1 MRPFRR
7 RYGMCFVAEDG
18 GFTTVGMVLALLV
31 TLSLLFT
38 TTQVYRVQTASASVQ
53 NVADSVALAA
63 EGPVAEFYVVVRVC
77 DAVALSLTL
86 TGVVVTGIGIVALC
100 VPPTAA
106 LGSQLV
112 EAGKKV
118 LSARDA
124 FVEKANSAL
133 EKVQR
138 ALPYLSAAEALSV
151 ARANSGGVGEAN
163 YVAFAVL
170 LPESGEAAEIAGAGN
185 ADAAVDAVEAEEDG
199 LAEAARQAEEAAQEA
214 NAQKEAGF
222 MADCGSNPGY
232 CMYERASSLAGM
244 NGASNPLYESVDAWS
259 FSVALARAQAYYA
272 ARASQQ
278 GVEGATV
285 EEQADSVLRGRFYA
299 FAQRELAGGYVHE
312 TESSFDAHFPSLPRN
327 TVQMRATSLFTE
339 VAYPV
344 TDADGVRTMHAWSG
358 CPNAASAVGMGAI
371 ADLES
376 GEFATCELCRF
387 SASSMGKVAAASTSI
402 ENGFEHHYAKV
413 AQAAEAYEK
422 ARDVCDPLK
431 LQVQE
436 TAGSLLEGF
445 SGVLDDASKRVEAKP
460 PGRVGAIAL
469 VANTARTP
477 ADAGFASSFVTSGKS
492 LGVRAAVSAATL
504 VSDSP
509 EEGRNV
515 LTSLL
520 DGFASRAGGAGT
532 QAGSL
537 ALSFWSAALGAYA
550 DGYGAVRNALKSA
563 LDGLPLA
570 SESGLGTWASDAL
583 EGFMEGAGLQP
594 AELDAPKPAL
604 VNTAHV
610 AAAGGGSFAGKFAEV
625 QRNAVATSESASGD
639 AFSAVVSGVED
650 RVIEGLDGWDG
661 TIEVARIE
669 LLGSDGPSI
678 PIEIT
683 VPQRIVDLGRDVV
696 AGAADALRG
705 LVGSITGV
713 RQWE

>member
-1 MRPFRR
+1 MRSFRNR
-7 RYGMCFVAEDG
+7 HGRCFVAEDG

-38 TTQVYRVQTASASVQ
+38 TAQVYRVQTASAGVQ

-77 DAVALSLTL
+77 DAISLSLTL

-100 VPPTAA
+100 IPPTAA

-112 EAGKKV
+112 EVGRKV
-118 LSARDA
+118 FSARDS
-124 FVEKANSAL
+124 FVEKANDAL

-151 ARANSGGVGEAN
+151 ARANSGGVSEAN

-170 LPESGEAAEIAGAGN
+170 LPESGESAEIAGAGN

-222 MADCGSNPGY
+222 MADCGNNPGY

-285 EEQADSVLRGRFYA
+285 EDQADSVLRGRFYA

-344 TDADGVRTMHAWSG
+344 TDVDGVRTMHAWSG
-358 CPNAASAVGMGAI
+358 CPNAAGAVGMGAI

-413 AQAAEAYEK
+413 VQAAEAYEK

-431 LQVQE
+431 QQVQE

-445 SGVLDDASKRVEAKP
+445 SSVLGDASKRVEAKP

-477 ADAGFASSFVTSGKS
+477 ADAGFASSFVTSGRS

-550 DGYGAVRNALKSA
+550 DGYEAVRDALRSA

-570 SESGLGTWASDAL
+570 SESGLGTWAAGAL

-610 AAAGGGSFAGKFAEV
+610 AAAGGGSFAEKFAEV

-639 AFSAVVSGVED
+639 AFSAVVAGVED

-661 TIEVARIE
+661 TIEIARIE

-678 PIEIT
+678 PVEIT
-683 VPQRIVDLGRDVV
+683 VPQRIVDIGRDVV

>member
-1 MRPFRR
+1 MLRR
-7 RYGMCFVAEDG
+7 RRGRCFIAEDG

-38 TTQVYRVQTASASVQ
+38 TAQVYRVQTASASVQ

-63 EGPVAEFYVVVRVC
+63 EGPVAEFYVIVRVC
-77 DAVALSLTL
+77 DAVSLSLTL

-112 EAGKKV
+112 EAGKKA
-118 LSARDA
+118 LSARDS
-124 FVEKANSAL
+124 FVEKANAAL
-133 EKVQR
+133 EKTQR

-170 LPESGEAAEIAGAGN
+170 LPEGGESTEIAGAGN
-185 ADAAVDAVEAEEDG
+185 AGAAVDAVDAEQNG
-199 LAEAARQAEEAAQEA
+199 LADAARQAEEAAQEA
-214 NAQKEAGF
+214 NEQKEAGF
-222 MADCGSNPGY
+222 MADCGNNPGY
-232 CMYERASSLAGM
+232 CMYERASSLAGL
-244 NGASNPLYESVDAWS
+244 GGSSNPLYESVDAWG

-278 GVEGATV
+278 GVDGTTV
-285 EEQADSVLRGRFYA
+285 EDQADSVLRGRFYA
-299 FAQRELAGGYVHE
+299 FAQRELAGGYVRE

-327 TVQMRATSLFTE
+327 TAQMRATSLFTE
-339 VAYPV
+339 VVYPV
-344 TDADGVRTMHAWSG
+344 TEADGVRTMHAWSG
-358 CPNAASAVGMGAI
+358 CPNAAGAVGTGSI

-376 GEFATCELCRF
+376 GGYETCELCRF
-387 SASSMGKVAAASTSI
+387 TASSMGKVAAASTSI

-413 AQAAEAYEK
+413 AQAAEAYER

-431 LQVQE
+431 QQVQE
-436 TAGSLLEGF
+436 TAESLLEGF
-445 SGVLDDASKRVEAKP
+445 SGVLEDASKRVEAKP

-550 DGYGAVRNALKSA
+550 DGYGAVRDALKSA

-570 SESGLGTWASDAL
+570 SESGLGTWAANAL
-583 EGFMEGAGLQP
+583 EGFMEGAGLRP
-594 AELDAPKPAL
+594 VELDAPKPAL

-625 QRNAVATSESASGD
+625 QRNAVAASESASSD

-669 LLGSDGPSI
+669 LLGPDGPSI
-678 PIEIT
+678 PVEIT
-683 VPQRIVDLGRDVV
+683 VPQRIVDIGHDVV
-696 AGAADALRG
+696 SGAADALRG